1 VNSLG
6 LLQTLANESEITR
19 GSGDPLR
26 GLLFKGVEDIQ
37 RVVKNHRVHRPICVA
52 FIALDHLDDP
62 GTAVS
67 LEGLGILVL
76 AALLGHSQG
85 IPNDPLDLVG
95 EPLEILA

>member
-1 VNSLG
+1 MRARSRGEVAIPFVDFFSKAWR
-6 LLQTLANESEITR
+6 TYSASSKIT
-19 GSGDPLR
+19 
-26 GLLFKGVEDIQ
+26 VYT
-37 RVVKNHRVHRPICVA
+37 VPICVA

-95 EPLEILA
+95 GTLGDPCVRCRSR